1 MVDRYGNCQT
11 NVSPDDVAELGSPI
25 RVTIG
30 ARGTGERIVRS
41 MPVVRN
47 FGQIGAGLG
56 LVVDSFGMLAIC
68 RDRGSAA
75 AELDLSPSDLVV
87 FTRDDGSPAGQTTPI
102 TLTTKT
108 K

>member
-1 MVDRYGNCQT
+1 
-11 NVSPDDVAELGSPI
+11 
-25 RVTIG
+25 
-30 ARGTGERIVRS
+30 

-47 FGQIGAGLG
+47 FGQIGSGLG

-75 AELDLSPSDLVV
+75 VELDLSPSDLVV
-87 FTRDDGSPAGQTTPI
+87 LTRDDGSNAGQTTPI
-102 TLTTKT
+102 TLTSKT

>member
-1 MVDRYGNCQT
+1 
-11 NVSPDDVAELGSPI
+11 
-25 RVTIG
+25 
-30 ARGTGERIVRS
+30 
-41 MPVVRN
+41 
-47 FGQIGAGLG
+47 
-56 LVVDSFGMLAIC
+56 MLAIC

-102 TLTTKT
+102 TLTSKT